1 MKRWLRF
8 LPLLLLLAAAS
19 CAHRNACDAPVLTAR
34 DYSIVIPDEATT
46 PERNAA
52 LELALTLHRITGETL
67 PVVAESM
74 AASPHAIYV
83 GKCRQSEKIAPI
95 DYEKL
100 GTEGIRLYAKDG
112 DLVLT
117 GGSKRVTV

>member
-1 MKRWLRF
+1 MKQWLRF
-8 LPLLLLLAAAS
+8 LPALLLLAAVS
-19 CAHRNACDAPVLTAR
+19 CAHRSGDDAPVLTAR
-34 DYSIVIPDEATT
+34 DYAIVIPDEATT

-95 DYEKL
+95 D
-100 GTEGIRLYAKDG
+100 D
-112 DLVLT
+112 
-117 GGSKRVTV
+117 